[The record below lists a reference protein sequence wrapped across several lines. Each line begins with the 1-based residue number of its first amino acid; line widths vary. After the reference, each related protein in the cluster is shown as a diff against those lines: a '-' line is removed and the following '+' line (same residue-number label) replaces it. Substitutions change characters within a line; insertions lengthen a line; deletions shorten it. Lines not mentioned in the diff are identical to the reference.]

1 MKRIG
6 EIKEIHGQKMT
17 VEFCNHES
25 CENCHGCEG
34 GQSSAVLEL
43 DASGRV
49 GDFAEVEMPTG
60 NVVKASL
67 LVYIFP
73 LLGFLGGMGIG
84 EALLPQYSPLS
95 SALLGALFL
104 LFVVFWVHAGE
115 KKRAANPVW
124 HPTLVRIIP
133 RNLHDRTEV

>member
-1 MKRIG
+1 MHFNMVDFLHHLSVSGGRMKRIG

-49 GDFAEVEMPTG
+49 GDFA
-60 NVVKASL
+60 
-67 LVYIFP
+67 
-73 LLGFLGGMGIG
+73 
-84 EALLPQYSPLS
+84 
-95 SALLGALFL
+95 
-104 LFVVFWVHAGE
+104 
-115 KKRAANPVW
+115 
-124 HPTLVRIIP
+124 
-133 RNLHDRTEV
+133 